1 MKQITL
7 KVPESKYALLLQFLK
22 SITYVEIETAEV
34 QAIKNAPKLP
44 HSDVTYSTPGDS
56 IDNPSPL
63 FSWHYCNNIM
73 CRVCVI
79 SSEYRYERR
88 GRVRFLTLN
97 AARNEKTLIIL

>member
-44 HSDVTYSTPGDS
+44 DERQQMIDFIMNYQNDKPSFGDAAE
-56 IDNPSPL
+56 
-63 FSWHYCNNIM
+63 WQ
-73 CRVCVI
+73 
-79 SSEYRYERR
+79 SSERSDRELPFQR
-88 GRVRFLTLN
+88 
-97 AARNEKTLIIL
+97 